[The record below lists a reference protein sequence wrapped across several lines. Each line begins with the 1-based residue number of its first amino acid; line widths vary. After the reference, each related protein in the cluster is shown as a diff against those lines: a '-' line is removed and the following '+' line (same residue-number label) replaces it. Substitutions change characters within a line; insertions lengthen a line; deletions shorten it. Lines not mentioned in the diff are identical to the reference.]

1 MKAVVLLIREERK
14 NIMAMAML
22 ELIELI
28 MKRALSLALLKTMV
42 ILFVMLLLTLRI
54 VFCPLSV
61 LEIKGNMQR
70 CRLCFVLS
78 LL

>member
-1 MKAVVLLIREERK
+1 MAMTWKWKVLVRT
-14 NIMAMAML
+14 MAML

-28 MKRALSLALLKTMV
+28 MKKAVSLVLLKTMV

-61 LEIKGNMQR
+61 LEIKGNMHAHTHGH
-70 CRLCFVLS
+70 FS
-78 LL
+78 FGFT